1 MTKKRKIRTSAF
13 ASRSSPEK
21 DRNTGMALTLL
32 CLLVFLLGPRNPVWI
47 LLAVALLAVS
57 MTFPTVL
64 RPLAIAWYGLS
75 GLLGSI
81 VSRILLSLIFAFV
94 VCPVA
99 LVRRALGKDDL
110 LLKQFKKG
118 SASVLQTRNRRVTA
132 GDLGNPF

>member
-1 MTKKRKIRTSAF
+1 MTKNRKIRPGVFTS
-13 ASRSSPEK
+13 RGSPEK

-32 CLLVFLLGPRNPVWI
+32 CLLVFLLGQRNPVWI
-47 LLAVALLAVS
+47 MLAVALLAVS
-57 MTFPTVL
+57 MTFSTVL

-75 GLLGSI
+75 GLMGSI
-81 VSRILLSLIFAFV
+81 VSRILVTLIFAFV

-118 SASVLQTRNRRVTA
+118 SGSVLQTRNHRVIA
-132 GDLGNPF
+132 GDLDNPF

>member
-1 MTKKRKIRTSAF
+1 MTKKRNIRTGVF
-13 ASRSSPEK
+13 ASRGSWEK

-32 CLLVFLLGPRNPVWI
+32 CLLVFWFGQRSPVWI
-47 LLAVALLAVS
+47 TLAIALLAVS

-81 VSRILLSLIFAFV
+81 VSGILLTLIFAV
-94 VCPVA
+94 IVCPVA

-110 LLKQFKKG
+110 LLKQFRKG
-118 SASVLQTRNRRVTA
+118 RGSVFQTRNHRVIA